1 VEVAAAVG
9 STVQD
14 RVYED
19 ELLPALQRLHGLP
32 AIVPLLADGCA
43 HSAREAVN
51 LTRWGGRGRR
61 RFDFRLL
68 HLLQRLLAVRAVVN
82 YSGPLGDELLED
94 PLLQGLSPSA
104 RRPVPR

>member
-32 AIVPLLADGCA
+32 AVAPLLADGCA
-43 HSAREAVN
+43 HSAYEAVN
-51 LTRWGGRGRR
+51 LTRWRCRR